1 MVTKSIKDA
10 NQLSGKL
17 PVILLELESR
27 LQRSWKGDPWQLDS
41 IETTNFSVQFNM
53 FRSSEELVKVDLLPT
68 FEANVGTDAG
78 TYLNTSRLVAWHR
91 LSLSVRGFLPK
102 PLIIRQNF
110 ILRASPIFNKK
121 IPHSKNCKRNGVKFS
136 AQ

>member
-17 PVILLELESR
+17 PVILPDLESL

-53 FRSSEELVKVDLLPT
+53 SRSSEELVKVDLLPT
-68 FEANVGTDAG
+68 FEANVEGTDDG
-78 TYLNTSRLVAWHR
+78 TYVTTRVA
-91 LSLSVRGFLPK
+91 S
-102 PLIIRQNF
+102 
-110 ILRASPIFNKK
+110 
-121 IPHSKNCKRNGVKFS
+121 
-136 AQ
+136 

>member
-17 PVILLELESR
+17 PVILPELESR
-27 LQRSWKGDPWQLDS
+27 LQGSWKGDPWQLDS

-53 FRSSEELVKVDLLPT
+53 SRSSEELVKVDLLPT

-78 TYLNTSRLVAWHR
+78 TYLNTSRLAA
-91 LSLSVRGFLPK
+91 L
-102 PLIIRQNF
+102 LID
-110 ILRASPIFNKK
+110 
-121 IPHSKNCKRNGVKFS
+121 
-136 AQ
+136 